1 MKFAMG
7 LLAAVLVSA
16 GVGASHAEVRIADDP
31 GGRIGTYV
39 DKYEDMRTSGQ
50 TVVID
55 GLCASACTMVLGAVP
70 HDRICVTSRAILG
83 FHAAWDSG
91 DNGRQVTN
99 RGATQML
106 YSVYPPQI
114 RRWITTRGGLKSQMI
129 YLSGKQLMSM
139 YKPCYLDAQA
149 SSRR

>member
-1 MKFAMG
+1 MKFGMG
-7 LLAAVLVSA
+7 LVATVLVSA
-16 GVGASHAEVRIADDP
+16 AVAASHAEIRIADDA

-39 DKYEDMRTSGQ
+39 DKYEDLRSSGQ

-70 HDRICVTSRAILG
+70 HDRICVTSRAVLG
-83 FHAAWDSG
+83 FHAAWDAG

-99 RGATQML
+99 RAATQML
-106 YSVYPPQI
+106 YSIYPPRI
-114 RRWITTRGGLKSQMI
+114 RQWIAARGGLKPQMI
-129 YLSGKQLMSM
+129 YLSGRQLMSM
-139 YKPCYLDAQA
+139 YRPCFLDALA